1 MQYSKNQ
8 VGWVYK
14 RQAPATLRDE
24 DELMAIIGG
33 AVGLLGI
40 FIFMASLA
48 ILPWWVL

>member
-1 MQYSKNQ
+1 MKYSKNQ

-14 RQAPATLRDE
+14 RSYIPSER
-24 DELMAIIGG
+24 DELMSIIGG

-40 FIFMASLA
+40 FVFMAALA